1 MKNNYEE
8 WWYNKIFR
16 EFSKPQTKTQK
27 MFWLCKTL
35 KKLMILLEIT
45 KDVDLVKN
53 SLVIVLNL
61 IDDVP
66 LDNFERVGKDIKNL
80 PLYEREKIKRIL
92 KKTLLIERIE
102 EH

>member
-1 MKNNYEE
+1 
-8 WWYNKIFR
+8 
-16 EFSKPQTKTQK
+16 